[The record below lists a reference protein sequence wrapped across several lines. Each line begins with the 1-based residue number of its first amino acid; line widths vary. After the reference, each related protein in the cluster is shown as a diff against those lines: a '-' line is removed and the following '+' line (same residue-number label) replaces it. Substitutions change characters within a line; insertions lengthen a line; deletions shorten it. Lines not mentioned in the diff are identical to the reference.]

1 MALDLWE
8 YRPGSHHAADLTLVG
23 YDVEATD
30 GPLGHVDQDAGDH
43 LLVDTRPWV
52 PGAPI
57 LVPVG
62 LVARIDH
69 LELVVH
75 LDCPR
80 ARVRSAPPPSA
91 VDRTGG
97 EPAGLR
103 GRRVHGVEGA
113 HQVDGPDGDARR
125 DGVQGLTAA
134 SRAAL
139 DAHYAPGAARRTG

>member
-1 MALDLWE
+1 MTTDLWE

-52 PGAPI
+52 PGAPV

-62 LVARIDH
+62 LVSRIDH

-80 ARVRSAPPPSA
+80 ARVRSAPPPAA
-91 VDRTGG
+91 VDGTGG
-97 EPAGLR
+97 
-103 GRRVHGVEGA
+103 
-113 HQVDGPDGDARR
+113 
-125 DGVQGLTAA
+125 
-134 SRAAL
+134 RAVL
-139 DAHYAPGAARRTG
+139 VAHYAHDRAGGPGGRRAG